1 MSNNKRDIN
10 YELSTFVFRMKNL
23 LLTITVL
30 AFNCLMAL
38 PIQPLKNSYIVSF
51 NQSQNTESL
60 HQVCGRYF
68 ESITA
73 LNNENSIFLFKNCSD
88 RWSKLEVESV
98 LKALNEVQFVQEDSK
113 VTFRSTTPN
122 DTFYSNQW
130 HLPLIKANLAWD
142 STVSGVNKRGD
153 TIVIAVVDDGL
164 HINHPDFQGN
174 IWINYADVLGN
185 GIDDDGNGYIDD
197 TYGWNFQSTNNDI
210 SDSDYYAAKHGTP
223 VAAIIGARGNN
234 LTGVT
239 GIMWNVKLMIV
250 NVADTGNYPNPFQ
263 SDVIKAY
270 SYLLHQ
276 RKLYNSSNGS
286 KGAFVVA
293 ENSSFGI
300 DNGTPTQ
307 SPLWC
312 SFYDTLGKYG
322 ILSVSS
328 VANSQ
333 KNPEDQGDMPTLCPS
348 NDLITVGGSTGG
360 DNYGGSAYSSIS
372 VDLSA
377 PGYNVFSSSAYTKLN
392 IQTGN
397 LYKSGFSGT
406 SFSAPM
412 VTATVGLLHAYAC
425 DRLLD
430 SIKNNPRYGNYII
443 KRAIMEGVDEVPA
456 LVGKNVTNG
465 RLNIL
470 GAIQVIQK
478 FCDNELS
485 VAQIEIPAKT
495 VIFPNPGNDR
505 LCIVSDKTILNV
517 TCWDINGRQMNCLFE
532 DGVLNTSALNSG
544 VYFIQIKTESG
555 IEVKKYTVAL

>member
-1 MSNNKRDIN
+1 
-10 YELSTFVFRMKNL
+10 MKNL
-23 LLTITVL
+23 LLIIIVL
-30 AFNCLMAL
+30 TSNFMLAL
-38 PIQPLKNSYIVSF
+38 PIQPVKKSFIVSF
-51 NQSQNTESL
+51 NVPQNAEAL

-68 ESITA
+68 ESIFP
-73 LNNENSIFLFKNCSD
+73 LNPEKSIFHFKNCNEA
-88 RWSKLEVESV
+88 RLNIEAEHV
-98 LKALNEVQFVQEDSK
+98 LKALKDVQFVQEDIR

-142 STVSGVNKRGD
+142 TTVSGLNKRGD

-174 IWINYADVLGN
+174 IWINYADTLGN

-197 TYGWNFQSTNNDI
+197 TYGWNFQSNNNDI
-210 SDSDYYAAKHGTP
+210 SDSDYYVAKHGTP

-276 RKLYNSSNGS
+276 RKLYNASNGS

-293 ENSSFGI
+293 QNSSFGI
-300 DNGTPTQ
+300 DNGTPVQ

-312 SFYDTLGKYG
+312 SFFDTLGKYG

-333 KNPEDQGDMPTLCPS
+333 KNPEAQGDMPTLCPS
-348 NDLITVGGSTGG
+348 SDLITVGGSTGG

-412 VTATVGLLHAYAC
+412 VTATIGLLHAYAC

-430 SIKNNPRYGNYII
+430 SVKSNPQYANSIF
-443 KRAIMEGVDEVPA
+443 KRAILEGVDEVPA

-478 FCDNELS
+478 YCDNELS
-485 VAQIEIPAKT
+485 VSQIPSPVQT
-495 VIFPNPGNDR
+495 VIFPNPGNDK
-505 LCIVSDKTILNV
+505 LFIVSDKVVLNV
-517 TCWDINGRQMNCLFE
+517 VCWDINGRQMNCVYE
-532 DGVLNTSALNSG
+532 EGVLNTSTLNSG
-544 VYFIQIKTESG
+544 IYFIQIETESG
-555 IEVKKYTVAL
+555 TEIKKYTVAP

>member
-1 MSNNKRDIN
+1 MRI
-10 YELSTFVFRMKNL
+10 L
-23 LLTITVL
+23 LLILIVFTSHVL
-30 AFNCLMAL
+30 LAL
-38 PIQPLKNSYIVSF
+38 PVQPEKNSYIVSF
-51 NQSQNTESL
+51 NEKQNTESL
-60 HQVCGRYF
+60 HQTCGRYF
-68 ESITA
+68 ESIVP
-73 LNNENSIFLFKNCSD
+73 LNNENSIYLFKNASSK
-88 RWSKLEVESV
+88 WSGIELVSV
-98 LKALNEVQFVQEDSK
+98 LKSLKDVQFVQEDSR
-113 VTFRSTTPN
+113 VTFRTTVPN
-122 DTFYSNQW
+122 DTFYANQW

-142 STVSGVNKRGD
+142 TTVSGVNKRGD

-174 IWINYADVLGN
+174 IWINYADTLGN

-197 TYGWNFQSTNNDI
+197 TYGWNFQSNNNDI
-210 SDSDYYAAKHGTP
+210 SDSDYYVAKHGTP

-250 NVADTGNYPNPFQ
+250 NVADTGNFPNPFQ

-307 SPLWC
+307 APLWC

-322 ILSVSS
+322 ILSVAS

-333 KNPEDQGDMPTLCPS
+333 KNPEAQGDIPTLCPS

-360 DNYGGSAYSSIS
+360 DNYGGSAFSSIS

-430 SIKNNPRYGNYII
+430 SIKVNPRYGNYII
-443 KRAIMEGVDEVPA
+443 KRAIMEGADEVPA
-456 LVGKNVTNG
+456 LIGKNVCNG

-470 GAIQVIQK
+470 GAIQIINK

-485 VAQIEIPAKT
+485 LNQIETSPET
-495 VIFPNPGNDR
+495 VIYPNPGNNK
-505 LCIVSDKTILNV
+505 LFILSNHNILDV
-517 TCWDINGRQMNCLFE
+517 KCWDVNGRVMNCDFTN
-532 DGVLNTSALNSG
+532 GVLNTSELSSG
-544 VYFIQIKTESG
+544 IYFIQIETENG
-555 IEVKKYTVAL
+555 TEVKKYTVSQ